1 MGRKVESMIS
11 RESLINNPVHPILF
25 IQSGKPAFSHPV
37 HPFILR
43 ILILVHLL
51 YTPVF
56 WKGPVGGIY
65 FGASI
70 LAP

>member
-1 MGRKVESMIS
+1 MGRKVEGVIA
-11 RESLINNPVHPILF
+11 REFSINNSVHPIPF
-25 IQSGKPAFSHPV
+25 IQSGKPAFSHLV
-37 HPFILR
+37 HPVILR

-65 FGASI
+65 FGAST